1 MVRIVTDTASDITYA
16 QAMAMR
22 VTLVSLDINFEDG
35 PQPQRDEEDFTEFY
49 RRLATCEHLP
59 QTSRP
64 SPQAYMDVYL
74 EAECCDEDVVVLCV
88 SGGLSGTYESAVAA
102 KNMCGYQRVHVIDT
116 HQAILTQRM
125 LVEEAVRLR
134 NKGCTAREIVQHI
147 LSLRDKVRV
156 CGVVG
161 TLKFLRKGGRIPAS
175 LAVLGEMLHV
185 KPVIILKDTMLSAM
199 GKVRGYVQGMSMLH
213 KQMEQDGF
221 DASRPV
227 YFGYTSDPAL
237 GKQLC
242 QATVE
247 KYGLQETRM
256 HPIGGII
263 GTHCGTDCMAVAYF
277 MK

>member
-22 VTLVSLDINFEDG
+22 VTLVSLDINFDDG
-35 PQPQRDEEDFTEFY
+35 PQSQRDEEDFAEFY
-49 RRLATCEHLP
+49 RRLVACDHLP

-64 SPQAYMDVYL
+64 SPQAYLDAYL
-74 EAECCDEDVVVLCV
+74 EAECCDDDVVVLCV

-102 KNMCGYQRVHVIDT
+102 KDMCGYERVHVIDT

-134 NKGCTAREIVQHI
+134 NKGCKAADIARQIRE
-147 LSLRDKVRV
+147 LRDKVCV

-161 TLKFLRKGGRIPAS
+161 TLKYLRKGGRIPAS
-175 LAVLGEMLHV
+175 LAALGDMLHV
-185 KPVIILKDTMLSAM
+185 KPVIILRDKTLTSM
-199 GKVRGYVQGMSMLH
+199 GKVRSYTSGISMLH
-213 KQMEQDGF
+213 KQMAEDGF
-221 DASRPV
+221 DPARTV

-237 GKQLC
+237 GEQLRR
-242 QATVE
+242 ATTD
-247 KYGLQETRM
+247 KFGLQSTQTY
-256 HPIGGII
+256 PIGGII

-277 MK
+277 KQ